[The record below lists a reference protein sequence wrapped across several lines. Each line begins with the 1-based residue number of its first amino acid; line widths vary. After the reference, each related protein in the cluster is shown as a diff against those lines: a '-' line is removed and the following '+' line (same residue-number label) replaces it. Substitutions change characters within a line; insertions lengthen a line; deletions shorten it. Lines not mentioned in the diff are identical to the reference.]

1 MKRILVI
8 HGPNLNL
15 LGEREAAIYGTET
28 LENINSRIRE
38 AAVQHQLEVETFQSN
53 HEGAIVDKI
62 QETRG
67 AFDALIINPAAL
79 THYSISIRDA
89 IAATDL
95 PVVEV
100 HLSNIYRRE
109 EFRKTSVVAPVVV
122 GQISGFGSDGY
133 VLAVQAV
140 SMLFRK
146 GV

>member
-1 MKRILVI
+1 MKRIMVI

-28 LENINSRIRE
+28 LEKINTRIKE
-38 AAVQHQLEVETFQSN
+38 AAAQYQLEVETFQSN

-79 THYSISIRDA
+79 THYSIAVRDA

-95 PVVEV
+95 PVIEV

>member
-89 IAATDL
+89 IAATDR

>member
-1 MKRILVI
+1 MKRIMVI

-28 LENINSRIRE
+28 LEKINTRIKE
-38 AAVQHQLEVETFQSN
+38 AATQYQLEVETFQSN

-79 THYSISIRDA
+79 THYSIAVRDA

-95 PVVEV
+95 PVIEV

>member
-28 LENINSRIRE
+28 LETINAKIRE
-38 AAVQHQLEVETFQSN
+38 EASQHQVKVEAFQSN
-53 HEGAIVDKI
+53 HEGSIVDKI
-62 QETRG
+62 QEAKG
-67 AFDALIINPAAL
+67 AFDAIIINPAAL

-89 IAATDL
+89 IAATEM

-109 EFRKTSVVAPVVV
+109 DFRKTSVIAPVAV

-133 VLAVQAV
+133 VLAIRAIVQ
-140 SMLFRK
+140 LFRK
-146 GV
+146 GI